1 MPICLENKYCNIEYR
16 MDNAKSKLR
25 QKFSKTR
32 KERSIR
38 ASKKSTKVNIDS
50 ARRKTKDK
58 IDSARRK
65 TKDKI
70 DSARRKNREDPMEET
85 IEAFKNL
92 FTITIHASAR
102 RDSFAARPSFTIRYF
117 NIPLSNQCPNTNFS
131 SLLQDSIDNDG
142 RSDMVDISSDRTLIV
157 ASMVDKITAQ
167 ITGSCC
173 DVISS
178 RSVSIRPRAN
188 AYVCGFTT
196 QISALIFL
204 SIEDVIKT
212 YPDWFKQPLS
222 VGQIQRVIQSCISY
236 ISSRKHMYVSLQ
248 SELCPYADNTSNDL
262 NPNNPLK
269 LCNSRPLSFS
279 QATITVGVPYI
290 YTFFF
295 NGGHHGNITAH
306 HFCVFRSDHGE
317 DCIISDSWTD
327 AGRRSDWTR
336 IVNINQF
343 LSIMHFIDTTTDLV
357 SQRTTINIFFHV
369 PYQQASQYQTEQ
381 TELYRVFYYELT
393 PERIRQIE
401 GKAINLKGGS

>member
-1 MPICLENKYCNIEYR
+1 M
-16 MDNAKSKLR
+16 
-25 QKFSKTR
+25 QTKTR

-38 ASKKSTKVNIDS
+38 ATKTKVNIDN
-50 ARRKTKDK
+50 
-58 IDSARRK
+58 ARRK

-70 DSARRKNREDPMEET
+70 DSARRKNREDERLIIYPMEET

-92 FTITIHASAR
+92 FTITIHASAI

-131 SLLQDSIDNDG
+131 SLLQDSIDNG
-142 RSDMVDISSDRTLIV
+142 VHSGMVDISSDRTLIV

-173 DVISS
+173 DVIYR
-178 RSVSIRPRAN
+178 RSVSIRSRATID
-188 AYVCGFTT
+188 VCGFTT

-212 YPDWFKQPLS
+212 YPDWFQQPLS
-222 VGQIQRVIQSCISY
+222 VGQIQRVIQDCISY
-236 ISSRKHMYVSLQ
+236 ISSRERMYVSLQ
-248 SELCPYADNTSNDL
+248 SELCPYAVNTSNDLNPNNLKSNNHL

-269 LCNSRPLSFS
+269 LCNSRPLRFS
-279 QATITVGVPYI
+279 QTTIIVGVPYI
-290 YTFFF
+290 YTFFYD
-295 NGGHHGNITAH
+295 GGHNGNITAH

-317 DCIISDSWTD
+317 DCIISDSWAG

-343 LSIMHFIDTTTDLV
+343 LSIMRFIDTTTDLV